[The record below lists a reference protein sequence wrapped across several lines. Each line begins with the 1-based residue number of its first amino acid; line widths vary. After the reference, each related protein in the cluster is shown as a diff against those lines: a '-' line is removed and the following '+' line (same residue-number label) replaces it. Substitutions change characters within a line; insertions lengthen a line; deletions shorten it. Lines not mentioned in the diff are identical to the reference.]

1 VWLFALGLTTPHIA
15 LECLEIRLKSSG
27 NFWKRAMPLSLN
39 GFYRFDEFE
48 LDPSRRSLSRNGTA
62 IPLSSKAF
70 EVLTYLVVNPGRV
83 VTKDELLKAVWP
95 ESFVEESNL
104 PGYISGLRKAL
115 TDRASYIA
123 TVPGQGY
130 QFTARVQ
137 TEALTDSLPDLHIQ
151 GMREST
157 HIVIRETSS
166 PVPATVQSRPLL
178 RRWTSWALLAVA
190 IIAGAATYCG
200 FYLRSQPHQLS
211 KVMVADFLNL
221 TGEPAFDHTLK
232 NALEIGLSQSPY
244 IQLMGTGDEHSALSM
259 MQKAPDTPLLGDIAF
274 EVCRRGNFQA
284 LLRGKIAPGD
294 TWGYTLSLEV
304 LNCSTGR
311 TLAVLQGN
319 AVTRDA
325 VLNTLDGLAERTR
338 GKVGESTQSV
348 EQFDVPIQD
357 ASTFSFEGLQAFN
370 TGSNLGNEGKLLEC
384 IPYFQK
390 AVDLDS
396 KFAMAQASLG
406 TAYYNL
412 GDRQKAAEYSKKAFD
427 LSGNISQEEKLF
439 IRHNYYLMTLRDL
452 ENTVKNLQEWTRLY
466 PRDGTPWAALTG
478 AEIELGNFSAAIPA
492 GEQALRINP
501 AKPELNYLL
510 LSRAYMR
517 AGRYADAKRTVA
529 QAQAQG
535 KDDPDLHQLL
545 LEMAF
550 IEHDPQTIQSV
561 IAWSRT
567 QPQLYKTLETQAI
580 LAADAGRYEESE
592 ALFQRAMLDAAKEVE
607 PGLADAMLIDEAG
620 VEVEIG
626 RLAKAKELLDKVKDK
641 SSIDAAIFEIKA
653 GSTTA
658 AEAYF
663 KKPNEYPHDTILN
676 YLLVPE
682 LKALQALR
690 RNDPQSAIALLEPS
704 IPYELAKP
712 EVIEVRAQAYIAA
725 HQGAKA
731 QEEFQKLLDH
741 PALED
746 PTMPRTS
753 LAHLGLARASAMQG
767 RKEESRKEYETFF
780 ALWSDA
786 DADVPVLRQAHI
798 EYAHLQE

>member
-1 VWLFALGLTTPHIA
+1 LAFNGL
-15 LECLEIRLKSSG
+15 
-27 NFWKRAMPLSLN
+27 
-39 GFYRFDEFE
+39 YRFDEFE

-70 EVLTYLVVNPGRV
+70 EVLSYLVANPGRV

-137 TEALTDSLPDLHIQ
+137 TQPEDLHIQ

-157 HIVIRETSS
+157 HIVIRETST
-166 PVPATVQSRPLL
+166 PVVQSRPLL
-178 RRWTSWALLAVA
+178 RRWSSWALIAVV
-190 IIAGAATYCG
+190 IVAGAAIYYG

-232 NALEIGLSQSPY
+232 SALEISLAQSPY
-244 IQLMGTGDEHSALSM
+244 IQLMSTGDEHTALSL
-259 MQKAPDTPLLGDIAF
+259 MQKATDTPLLGDTAL

-284 LLRGKIAPGD
+284 LLRGKVAAD
-294 TWGYTLSLEV
+294 EKYSYTLSLEV
-304 LNCSTGR
+304 LNCVTGK

-319 AVTRDA
+319 AVGRDA
-325 VLNTLDGLAERTR
+325 VLNTLDGLAERAR
-338 GKVGESTQSV
+338 RKVGESTQSV
-348 EQFDVPIQD
+348 EQFDVPTQD
-357 ASTFSFEGLQAFN
+357 ASTYSFEALQAFN
-370 TGSNLGNEGKLLEC
+370 TGSILGNEGKLLEC

-390 AVDLDS
+390 AVDLDP

-412 GDRQKAAEYSKKAFD
+412 GDKQKAAEYSKKAFD
-427 LSGNISQEEKLF
+427 LSGGISQLEKLF
-439 IRHNYYLMTLRDL
+439 IRHNYYLMTLHDL
-452 ENTVKNLQEWTRLY
+452 QSTVENLQEWTRLY
-466 PRDGTPWAALTG
+466 PRDDTPWAALTDT
-478 AEIELGNFSAAIPA
+478 EIELGNFSAAVPA
-492 GEQALRINP
+492 GEQALRISP
-501 AKPELNYLL
+501 IKPELNYLL
-510 LSRAYMR
+510 LTRAYMR

-535 KDDPDLHQLL
+535 KDDPDLHLLL

-567 QPQLYKTLETQAI
+567 QPQLYKTLEMQAI
-580 LAADAGRYEESE
+580 LAADVGRYEESE
-592 ALFQRAMLDAAKEVE
+592 ALFQRATLDAAKEVE
-607 PGLADAMLIDEAG
+607 PGLADAMLLDEAG
-620 VEVEIG
+620 VEVELG
-626 RLAKAKELLDKVKDK
+626 RLTRAKELLDEVKDK
-641 SSIDAAIFEIKA
+641 SSIDAAIFEAKA
-653 GSTTA
+653 GSATA
-658 AEAYF
+658 AEAYL

-676 YLLVPE
+676 YLLIPE
-682 LKALQALR
+682 LKALQALH
-690 RNDPQSAIALLEPS
+690 RNDPQAAIALLEAS
-704 IPYELAKP
+704 APYELAKP
-712 EVIEVRAQAYIAA
+712 EVIELRAQAYLAA
-725 HQGAKA
+725 HQGEKA
-731 QEEFQKLLDH
+731 QQEFQKLLDH

-746 PTMPRTS
+746 PTLPGTI
-753 LAHLGLARASAMQG
+753 LAHLGLARALEMQG
-767 RKEESRKEYETFF
+767 RKEDSRKEYETFF
-780 ALWSDA
+780 GLWKDA
-786 DADVPVLRQAHI
+786 DADVPVLKQAHI